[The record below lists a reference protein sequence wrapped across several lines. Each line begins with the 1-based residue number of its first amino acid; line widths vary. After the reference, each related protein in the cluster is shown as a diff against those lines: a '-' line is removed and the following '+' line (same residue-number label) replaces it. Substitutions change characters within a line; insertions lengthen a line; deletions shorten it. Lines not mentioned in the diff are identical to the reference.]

1 MRIIDG
7 LSSYL
12 AYIMDNCD
20 DPSQLNLV
28 GRRQFGVDPYH
39 HDLLKIAVRKPGGTY
54 ELFKV
59 GALPFGAVGSVTA
72 FLRVLN
78 CISFICSKAL
88 HFVLTAFFDDFT
100 VVCSNAET
108 ATATFC
114 MEALIHMLGVWLA
127 ETGDKAPP
135 CAYTFKTL
143 GLFISFEQLDAGFFR
158 LEHTESRR
166 KEVLQ
171 TLDLLIG
178 SEKCTT
184 KELERLHGR
193 LIWFNIFFGRTL
205 NMLIRFLSSFA
216 HAASR
221 MVTVDGLLL
230 QTKH

>member
-1 MRIIDG
+1 MVPISLGMRIIDG

-59 GALPFGAVGSVTA
+59 GALPFGAVVGSVTA
-72 FLRVLN
+72 FLRVSN

-88 HFVLTAFFDDFT
+88 HFVLTASFDDFT

-114 MEALIHMLGVWLA
+114 MAVCWE
-127 ETGDKAPP
+127 
-135 CAYTFKTL
+135 F
-143 GLFISFEQLDAGFFR
+143 GLQRQG
-158 LEHTESRR
+158 
-166 KEVLQ
+166 
-171 TLDLLIG
+171 
-178 SEKCTT
+178 
-184 KELERLHGR
+184 
-193 LIWFNIFFGRTL
+193 
-205 NMLIRFLSSFA
+205 
-216 HAASR
+216 
-221 MVTVDGLLL
+221 
-230 QTKH
+230 TKHLHLHTLSKPLDCSYHLNNWMRVSSSWNTQSHEGRKCCTRMIS